1 MGLRSEP
8 EGLKNPGA
16 DPGFSSDFVSY
27 TRGAPAE
34 IGTWSNERAGQ
45 PKWKQKAQQ
54 HKQQQ
59 EEESDE
65 EEEELAAVQLPDNLT
80 FISTNNQVL

>member
-1 MGLRSEP
+1 M
-8 EGLKNPGA
+8 
-16 DPGFSSDFVSY
+16 
-27 TRGAPAE
+27 
-34 IGTWSNERAGQ
+34 AGQ

>member
-1 MGLRSEP
+1 M
-8 EGLKNPGA
+8 
-16 DPGFSSDFVSY
+16 
-27 TRGAPAE
+27 
-34 IGTWSNERAGQ
+34 AGQ

-59 EEESDE
+59 EEESDEESDE

>member
-1 MGLRSEP
+1 M
-8 EGLKNPGA
+8 
-16 DPGFSSDFVSY
+16 
-27 TRGAPAE
+27 
-34 IGTWSNERAGQ
+34 AGQ

-54 HKQQQ
+54 HKQHKQQQ
-59 EEESDE
+59 EEESDD